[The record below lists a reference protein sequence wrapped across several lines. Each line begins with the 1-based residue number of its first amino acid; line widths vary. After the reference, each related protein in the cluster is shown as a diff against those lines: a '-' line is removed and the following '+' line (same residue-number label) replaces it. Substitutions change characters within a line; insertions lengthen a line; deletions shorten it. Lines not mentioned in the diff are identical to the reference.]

1 MLFNLKLFKMNVL
14 SNVKFLCIRTKF
26 YPVLGY
32 FYKNYK
38 TSFMKYFLSL
48 AVLFLFACHSSKQIA
63 NTSAQTL
70 PQNVSLNGKLFTAMF
85 QQRAAEYRALCLQGY
100 NAARMRID
108 AYIKQTDK
116 PLAIITDIDET
127 ILDNSPY
134 AVHQAYNGKEYEP
147 TSWYEWT
154 DKSTADT
161 MPGAASFLQFVASK
175 NIQVFYVTNREDR
188 ERTSTLTNL
197 KRFGLPNADEIHLYT
212 RQNTSSKEVR
222 RTQIMER
229 YDVVLLM
236 GDNLA
241 DLSVLFDKKSETERS
256 NNVDALAAEFGRK
269 LIVFPNPNYGD
280 WESSLYKYNYKLSQ
294 VQKDSVLKVV
304 MKNY

>member
-1 MLFNLKLFKMNVL
+1 MSL
-14 SNVKFLCIRTKF
+14 SNVKFLCIATKL
-26 YPVLGY
+26 YSVLGY
-32 FYKNYK
+32 FYKYFK
-38 TSFMKYFLSL
+38 TIFMKYFLSL
-48 AVLFLFACHSSKQIA
+48 SIFFLLACHSSKQMA
-63 NTSAQTL
+63 NTAAQTL

-108 AYIKQTDK
+108 SYTKQTDK

-154 DKSTADT
+154 DKSAADT
-161 MPGAASFLQFVASK
+161 MPGAAAFLQYVASK

-188 ERTSTLTNL
+188 ERTSTLVNL

-212 RQNTSSKEVR
+212 KQSTSSKEVR

-241 DLSVLFDKKSETERS
+241 DLSMLFDKKSETERT
-256 NNVDALAAEFGRK
+256 NNVDALAAEFGKK

-280 WESSLYKYNYKLSQ
+280 WESSLFKYNYKLSQ
-294 VQKDSVLKVV
+294 MQKDSVLKTV

>member
-1 MLFNLKLFKMNVL
+1 MNSL
-14 SNVKFLCIRTKF
+14 PNVKFLWIGTKF
-26 YPVLGY
+26 YMVLGY
-32 FYKNYK
+32 FCKNYK
-38 TSFMKYFLSL
+38 TIFMKYFFLLS
-48 AVLFLFACHSSKQIA
+48 VFFLFACNSSKKIA
-63 NTSAQTL
+63 TAPTQTL
-70 PQNVSLNGKLFTAMF
+70 PQNVSMNGKLFTAMF

-108 AYIKQTDK
+108 NYTKQSDK

-154 DKSTADT
+154 DKSAADT
-161 MPGAASFLQFVASK
+161 MPGAAAFLKYVASK

-197 KRFGLPNADEIHLYT
+197 KRFALPNADEIHLYT
-212 RQNTSSKEVR
+212 KQNTSSKEAR
-222 RTQIMER
+222 RVQIMER
-229 YDVVLLM
+229 YEVVVLL

-241 DLSVLFDKKSETERS
+241 DLSTLFDKKTETERS
-256 NNVDALAAEFGRK
+256 NNVDALAGEFGKK
-269 LIVFPNPNYGD
+269 LIVFPNANYGD

-294 VQKDSVLKVV
+294 AQKDSVLKSAL
-304 MKNY
+304 KNY

>member
-1 MLFNLKLFKMNVL
+1 MNGL
-14 SNVKFLCIRTKF
+14 SNVKFLFYHFKNLQSIRLILQKF
-26 YPVLGY
+26 
-32 FYKNYK
+32 KIA
-38 TSFMKYFLSL
+38 TMKFILTVSLIFLY
-48 AVLFLFACHSSKQIA
+48 ACHSSKQIE
-63 NTSAQTL
+63 TTTPSIL

-108 AYIKQTDK
+108 AYTKQTDK

-134 AVHQAYNGKEYEP
+134 AVHQAYNGKEYES

-154 DKSTADT
+154 DKSAADT
-161 MPGAASFLQFVASK
+161 MPGAATFLQSVAAK
-175 NIQVFYVTNREDR
+175 NIQVFYLTNREDR

-212 RQNTSSKEVR
+212 KQNTSSKEAR
-222 RTQIMER
+222 RLQILER

-241 DLSVLFDKKSETERS
+241 DLSVLFDKKNETERS
-256 NNVDALAAEFGRK
+256 NNVDVLAAEFGKK

-280 WESSLYKYNYKLSQ
+280 WESSLYKFNYKLTQ
-294 VQKDSVLKVV
+294 AQKDSVLKMVL
-304 MKNY
+304 KNY

>member
-1 MLFNLKLFKMNVL
+1 MNDL
-14 SNVKFLCIRTKF
+14 SNVKFLCIATKF
-26 YPVLGY
+26 YVVLGY

-38 TSFMKYFLSL
+38 ISFMKYFLSL

-63 NTSAQTL
+63 IIPAQTL

-108 AYIKQTDK
+108 AYPKLIDK

-134 AVHQAYNGKEYEP
+134 AVHQAYNGKEYEAA
-147 TSWYEWT
+147 SWYEWT
-154 DKSTADT
+154 DKSAADT
-161 MPGAASFLQFVASK
+161 MPGAAAFLQYAASK

-188 ERTSTLTNL
+188 ERTSTLANL
-197 KRFGLPNADEIHLYT
+197 KRFGLPNADEMHLYT
-212 RQNTSSKEVR
+212 KQNTSSKEAR
-222 RTQIMER
+222 RVQILER
-229 YDVVLLM
+229 YDVILLM

-280 WESSLYKYNYKLSQ
+280 WENSLYKFNYKLSQ
-294 VQKDSVLKVV
+294 AQKDSVLKSVL
-304 MKNY
+304 KNY

>member
-1 MLFNLKLFKMNVL
+1 
-14 SNVKFLCIRTKF
+14 
-26 YPVLGY
+26 
-32 FYKNYK
+32 
-38 TSFMKYFLSL
+38 MKYLLSL
-48 AVLFLFACHSSKQIA
+48 SIFFLFACNSPKQLA
-63 NTSAQTL
+63 TTPAQTL

-85 QQRAAEYRALCLQGY
+85 QQRAGEYRALCLQGY

-108 AYIKQTDK
+108 AYTKQTDK

-134 AVHQAYNGKEYEP
+134 AVHQAYSGKEYEAV
-147 TSWYEWT
+147 SWYEWT
-154 DKSTADT
+154 DKSAADT
-161 MPGAASFLQFVASK
+161 MPGAGAFLKYVAAK

-188 ERTSTLTNL
+188 ERTSTIANL

-212 RQNTSSKEVR
+212 KQNTSSKEAR
-222 RTQIMER
+222 RLQILER
-229 YDVVLLM
+229 YDLVLLM

-241 DLSVLFDKKSETERS
+241 DLSVLFDKKSEIERS
-256 NNVDALAAEFGRK
+256 NNVDVLAAEFGKK

-280 WESSLYKYNYKLSQ
+280 WESSLYKFNYKLTQ
-294 VQKDSVLKVV
+294 AQKDSVLKVV

>member
-1 MLFNLKLFKMNVL
+1 MNGL
-14 SNVKFLCIRTKF
+14 SNVKFLYIGTKF
-26 YPVLGY
+26 YMVLNY

-63 NTSAQTL
+63 MIPAQTL
-70 PQNVSLNGKLFTAMF
+70 PQNVSMNGKLFTAMF
-85 QQRAAEYRALCLQGY
+85 QQRAAEYKALCLQGY
-100 NAARMRID
+100 NAARIRID
-108 AYIKQTDK
+108 AYAKQTDK

-154 DKSTADT
+154 DKSAADI
-161 MPGAASFLQFVASK
+161 MPGAAAFLKYVASK

-212 RQNTSSKEVR
+212 RQNTSSKEAR
-222 RTQIMER
+222 RAQILER
-229 YDVVLLM
+229 YDVILLM

-269 LIVFPNPNYGD
+269 LIVFPNANYGD
-280 WESSLYKYNYKLSQ
+280 WESSLYKFNYKLSQ
-294 VQKDSVLKVV
+294 VQKDSVLKTA